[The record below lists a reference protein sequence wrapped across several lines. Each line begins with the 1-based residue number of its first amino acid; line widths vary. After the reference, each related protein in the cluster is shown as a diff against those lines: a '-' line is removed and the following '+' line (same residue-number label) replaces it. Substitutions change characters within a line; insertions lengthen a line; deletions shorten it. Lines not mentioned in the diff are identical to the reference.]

1 MLALAVCAF
10 TAAGH
15 DSPSAIA
22 EWACGCTRDTL
33 LALGGRACPLTGR
46 LRSPSTRT
54 FSRVLGKIDADALN
68 RALCGFLEEMP
79 VTPPGDLPDVAGVV
93 GLAGS
98 GLAVASPV

>member
-1 MLALAVCAF
+1 MPATLSSLISVPARELSAALEGGGARTCCCLRDWLRLVPDPRKKAGRWHPLELVLALAVCAF

-46 LRSPSTRT
+46 LRSP
-54 FSRVLGKIDADALN
+54 
-68 RALCGFLEEMP
+68 
-79 VTPPGDLPDVAGVV
+79 
-93 GLAGS
+93 
-98 GLAVASPV
+98 